1 MPYNIFLVDI
11 VDVLDSNKRAKV
23 KGILDGYFGKVFAH
37 RPELANTFGSPTCSF
52 STDPKPTTREMLCYI
67 CPPNKSVVAKFV
79 GESDTFT
86 FLESHWGRTS
96 SKRVGTKSV
105 SASEVLARNTFG
117 DQRD

>member
-52 STDPKPTTREMLCYI
+52 STDPKPTTRRCF
-67 CPPNKSVVAKFV
+67 A
-79 GESDTFT
+79 
-86 FLESHWGRTS
+86 TS
-96 SKRVGTKSV
+96 ARPTRALWPSS
-105 SASEVLARNTFG
+105 SARATPSLSSNHIGVERAASG
-117 DQRD
+117 